1 MSIPFHG
8 NVQVYVNFLIIS
20 IIQGFL
26 NNIISKKVINRK
38 NKIKMREV
46 YISLKNT
53 RKTQTNIWRIQTIE
67 RITIHWKNFKEN
79 YLNTLNKKSDIHC
92 FVLSSQMEAAQA
104 RWLFEPVVCGFPEG
118 RDREW
123 QHQSWDP
130 RRGHSRKLSPCSQ
143 AARHITIK
151 KKCIIFS

>member
-46 YISLKNT
+46 FISLKNT
-53 RKTQTNIWRIQTIE
+53 RKTQTNI
-67 RITIHWKNFKEN
+67 
-79 YLNTLNKKSDIHC
+79 
-92 FVLSSQMEAAQA
+92 
-104 RWLFEPVVCGFPEG
+104 
-118 RDREW
+118 
-123 QHQSWDP
+123 
-130 RRGHSRKLSPCSQ
+130 
-143 AARHITIK
+143 
-151 KKCIIFS
+151 

>member
-46 YISLKNT
+46 YISLKNK
-53 RKTQTNIWRIQTIE
+53 RKTQTNI
-67 RITIHWKNFKEN
+67 
-79 YLNTLNKKSDIHC
+79 
-92 FVLSSQMEAAQA
+92 
-104 RWLFEPVVCGFPEG
+104 
-118 RDREW
+118 
-123 QHQSWDP
+123 
-130 RRGHSRKLSPCSQ
+130 
-143 AARHITIK
+143 
-151 KKCIIFS
+151 

>member
-20 IIQGFL
+20 IIQGFV

-53 RKTQTNIWRIQTIE
+53 RKTQTNI
-67 RITIHWKNFKEN
+67 
-79 YLNTLNKKSDIHC
+79 
-92 FVLSSQMEAAQA
+92 
-104 RWLFEPVVCGFPEG
+104 
-118 RDREW
+118 
-123 QHQSWDP
+123 
-130 RRGHSRKLSPCSQ
+130 
-143 AARHITIK
+143 
-151 KKCIIFS
+151 

>member
-46 YISLKNT
+46 YISLKNK
-53 RKTQTNIWRIQTIE
+53 RKTQTNIWRI
-67 RITIHWKNFKEN
+67 
-79 YLNTLNKKSDIHC
+79 
-92 FVLSSQMEAAQA
+92 
-104 RWLFEPVVCGFPEG
+104 
-118 RDREW
+118 
-123 QHQSWDP
+123 
-130 RRGHSRKLSPCSQ
+130 
-143 AARHITIK
+143 
-151 KKCIIFS
+151 

>member
-53 RKTQTNIWRIQTIE
+53 RKTQTNI
-67 RITIHWKNFKEN
+67 
-79 YLNTLNKKSDIHC
+79 
-92 FVLSSQMEAAQA
+92 
-104 RWLFEPVVCGFPEG
+104 
-118 RDREW
+118 
-123 QHQSWDP
+123 
-130 RRGHSRKLSPCSQ
+130 
-143 AARHITIK
+143 
-151 KKCIIFS
+151 

>member
-53 RKTQTNIWRIQTIE
+53 RKTQTNIWRI
-67 RITIHWKNFKEN
+67 
-79 YLNTLNKKSDIHC
+79 
-92 FVLSSQMEAAQA
+92 
-104 RWLFEPVVCGFPEG
+104 
-118 RDREW
+118 
-123 QHQSWDP
+123 
-130 RRGHSRKLSPCSQ
+130 
-143 AARHITIK
+143 
-151 KKCIIFS
+151 